1 MLLLLCAAITSVVH
15 WMAGVVRN
23 HSKVVRKEK
32 VSALSP
38 FLLFSPLITFPWSVK
53 LFFTL
58 FILLNVHI
66 YSF

>member
-1 MLLLLCAAITSVVH
+1 MLLLWCAAIMSVVH

-38 FLLFSPLITFPWSVK
+38 FLLFSPLITFP
-53 LFFTL
+53 
-58 FILLNVHI
+58 
-66 YSF
+66 